1 MLIKLKKLIATPA
14 QKLRLCGL
22 SIMCALASFPIPAT
36 AATFTVSPVRIYMTP
51 QDRAVAITITN
62 EGDDMLVM
70 QADIFEWKQK
80 ENGVD
85 DLTLTEDLFLSPP
98 ILQVP
103 GKSRQVVRLARVN
116 RTPLAQELTYRII
129 VREIPEATA
138 PNKDLRLQ
146 IALAF
151 SMPIFITPPR
161 AKSALDCGAVT
172 IADKVIAQCENMGT
186 AHVHPVSF
194 ELTNAAG
201 AVLASAKTGGYMLPG
216 IKRSFELEANADAKK
231 DGKLSSS
238 VGSKAKLSI
247 TLSDTTTRSFDV
259 LISSLSN

>member
-1 MLIKLKKLIATPA
+1 MKLKLKHFITHPIRSVRHLGITILCAIASCSAPA
-14 QKLRLCGL
+14 N
-22 SIMCALASFPIPAT
+22 S
-36 AATFTVSPVRIYMTP
+36 ATFTVSPVRVYMTP
-51 QDRAVAITITN
+51 QDRAVAVTIIN

-80 ENGVD
+80 ENGAE

-116 RTPLAQELTYRII
+116 RTPLIQELSYRII

-151 SMPIFITPPR
+151 SMPIFITPAR
-161 AKSALDCGAVT
+161 AKGALECSSAKVVG
-172 IADKVIAQCENMGT
+172 DKVLVQCENTGT
-186 AHVHPVSF
+186 AHAHPATF
-194 ELTNAAG
+194 ALTNTAG
-201 AVLASAKTGGYMLPG
+201 DNLANAKSGGYLLPG
-216 IKRSFELEANADAKK
+216 TKRNFELEASAEAIKDAKLK
-231 DGKLSSS
+231 
-238 VGSKAKLSI
+238 GSAKLTI
-247 TLSDTTTRSFDV
+247 TLADTTTRTLDV
-259 LISSLSN
+259 AFNP

>member
-1 MLIKLKKLIATPA
+1 MITKLKKLIAKPA
-14 QKLRLCGL
+14 HKLRLCGL
-22 SIMCALASFPIPAT
+22 TIMCALASIPIPAT
-36 AATFTVSPVRIYMTP
+36 SATFTVSPVRIYMTP

-161 AKSALDCGAVT
+161 AKSALDCNTVRVV
-172 IADKVIAQCENMGT
+172 ADKVTALCENMGT
-186 AHVHPVSF
+186 AHAHPTTF
-194 ELTNAAG
+194 ELSNAAG
-201 AVLASAKTGGYMLPG
+201 EIIASSKTGGYMLPG
-216 IKRSFELEANADAKK
+216 IKRAFGLEANADAKK
-231 DGKLSSS
+231 DGKLNSAA
-238 VGSKAKLSI
+238 GAKGKLVV
-247 TLSDTTTRSFDV
+247 TLADTTLRSFDV
-259 LISSLSN
+259 VINPNL